1 MYKIE
6 TQNGVVLESPSIR
19 NIMDELATME
29 HDHAVKFYYTRDE
42 QTHESNSATEF
53 LVKVG
58 ELLAQE
64 QGTAK

>member
-19 NIMDELATME
+19 DIMDELTAME

-42 QTHESNSATEF
+42 KTHESNSATEF
-53 LVKVG
+53 LIKVG

-64 QGTAK
+64 QGTEK